1 MKITTINAT
10 ITGFSY
16 SDKGLTVYF
25 TSGDRKLHSL
35 AHPALQVK
43 PHIGKVQEV
52 QVAETEQGW
61 KMIKPYPSKQEIAN
75 WETAKAEREALKASV
90 KEATKAQVALLTF

>member
-1 MKITTINAT
+1 MKLTTMNAT

-25 TSGDRKLHSL
+25 SAGDRKLRTL
-35 AHPALQVK
+35 AHPALQVS
-43 PHIGKVQEV
+43 PHIGKEQEL
-52 QVAETEQGW
+52 QVIETEQGW
-61 KMIKPYPSKQEIAN
+61 KMIKPYPSKDEIDS
-75 WETAKAEREALKASV
+75 WKKAKAQKEAIQAST